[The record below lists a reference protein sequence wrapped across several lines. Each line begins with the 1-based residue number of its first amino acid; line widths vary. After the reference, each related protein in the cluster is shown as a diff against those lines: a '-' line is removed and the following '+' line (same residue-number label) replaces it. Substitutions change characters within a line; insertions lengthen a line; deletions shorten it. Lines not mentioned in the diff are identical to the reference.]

1 MGEEGDDLIATEDN
15 CYMND
20 ESKKSVIA
28 RIGRWKWSSMVVG
41 VLICSVVYA
50 YVGQIFGDG
59 PNGSWSKADLNGDG
73 VVTREEMKLFGTMKP
88 HRNTVGLL
96 S

>member
-1 MGEEGDDLIATEDN
+1 
-15 CYMND
+15 MND

-50 YVGQIFGDG
+50 YIGQIFGDG
-59 PNGSWSKADLNGDG
+59 LADLGDW
-73 VVTREEMKLFGTMKP
+73 
-88 HRNTVGLL
+88 LL
-96 S
+96 LDLAELAEIG